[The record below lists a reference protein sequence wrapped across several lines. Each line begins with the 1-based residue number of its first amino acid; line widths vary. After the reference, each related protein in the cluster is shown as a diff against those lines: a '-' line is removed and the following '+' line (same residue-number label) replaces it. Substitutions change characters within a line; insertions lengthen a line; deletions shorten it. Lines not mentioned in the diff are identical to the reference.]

1 VRGLATKAE
10 APAPAAEVTEVAQ
23 LPAPAPP
30 TTGTASI
37 DDFPPIPPAE
47 PEAPIA
53 SAIPPAPAP
62 APAPLPSAKTEV
74 AAVSTPPPAAPSSS
88 AASSHPPSDRAD
100 LVELANARGVAL
112 ERPNDRH
119 ALKAWATAAS
129 HAGAMRE
136 ARRAGEAWALR
147 DDGVEP
153 RLFLAS
159 VLDATGHRGDAKA
172 ILEQWVALHPDSTEA
187 KRLESHLA
195 QMGPRA
201 ERVMRKTI
209 ER

>member
-1 VRGLATKAE
+1 
-10 APAPAAEVTEVAQ
+10 
-23 LPAPAPP
+23 
-30 TTGTASI
+30 
-37 DDFPPIPPAE
+37 
-47 PEAPIA
+47 
-53 SAIPPAPAP
+53 
-62 APAPLPSAKTEV
+62 
-74 AAVSTPPPAAPSSS
+74 
-88 AASSHPPSDRAD
+88 
-100 LVELANARGVAL
+100 
-112 ERPNDRH
+112 
-119 ALKAWATAAS
+119 
-129 HAGAMRE
+129 MRE